1 MLRADKISDFCRSVD
16 PTTALCRRALPSA
29 LFGNFGI
36 AVHLG
41 MSVDP
46 LMVCGQS
53 LTASVKRSRTSPLQV
68 EVHTFTLGTR
78 VLRAVLSSCGPN
90 ACVHVKTEATD

>member
-1 MLRADKISDFCRSVD
+1 MLKADKSSYVCRSVD

-29 LFGNFGI
+29 LSGNFGI
-36 AVHLG
+36 AVHPGL
-41 MSVDP
+41 SVDP
-46 LMVCGQS
+46 LIVCGQS

-68 EVHTFTLGTR
+68 EVHTFTTGTR